1 MEDVDELLEELL
13 ELDDVV
19 LDAFDMLIFLLEAG
33 ELAHDELAEE
43 LSVFFWFSSES
54 LELSR
59 LLLVAA
65 IKSAISLLTL
75 MWLSIIAR
83 SGSMLIL
90 MSLGLPCVPV
100 VVATGGMLAIADCW
114 FLFSVFNS
122 MNIFSRV
129 LFCDKCG
136 RFQPLI

>member
-1 MEDVDELLEELL
+1 MLEDVDELLEELL

-19 LDAFDMLIFLLEAG
+19 LEAFDMLMFLLEAG

-43 LSVFFWFSSES
+43 LSVFFES

-75 MWLSIIAR
+75 M
-83 SGSMLIL
+83 
-90 MSLGLPCVPV
+90 
-100 VVATGGMLAIADCW
+100 
-114 FLFSVFNS
+114 
-122 MNIFSRV
+122 
-129 LFCDKCG
+129 
-136 RFQPLI
+136 